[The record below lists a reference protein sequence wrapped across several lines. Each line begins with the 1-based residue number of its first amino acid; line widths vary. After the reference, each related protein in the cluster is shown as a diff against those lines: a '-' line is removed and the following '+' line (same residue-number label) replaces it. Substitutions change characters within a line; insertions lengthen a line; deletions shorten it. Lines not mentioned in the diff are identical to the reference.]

1 MHFLLRATNLL
12 VDPLGRPVV
21 IEGGGPVGAAHFMGW
36 MPGPIPV
43 VALGGE
49 GSLADLEHMFGN
61 ALMDPKPRD
70 CSLEDLDVTADMLAR
85 MEPTWLFVRN
95 QTLIQQ
101 QTDQMDR
108 YQVQISKL
116 QKMVTIRDQ
125 TIKKL
130 RSTHKELEKQL
141 AAGMSEEQAVSRRKN
156 SSNLQWARL
165 AKAVVGSYD
174 PIAAQAE
181 RPPTELPS
189 HLHSA
194 GVQYP
199 SRGPW
204 IATAT

>member
-1 MHFLLRATNLL
+1 MFFLLRATNLL

-49 GSLADLEHMFGN
+49 GSLEDLEHMFGN
-61 ALMDPKPRD
+61 ALIDPKPRD

-116 QKMVTIRDQ
+116 QKIVTTRDQ
-125 TIKKL
+125 TIKNI
-130 RSTHKELEKQL
+130 RSANKDLEKQL
-141 AAGMSEEQAVSRRKN
+141 AEEQAVSRRKN
-156 SSNLQWARL
+156 NSNLQWARL
-165 AKAVVGSYD
+165 GKAVVSSYD

-181 RPPTELPS
+181 RPPTELPTQ
-189 HLHSA
+189 LHSV

-199 SRGPW
+199 SRCPL